1 MRAINAAKIAC
12 QQALTR
18 VKLILKTSQDYP
30 GALHV
35 SPLRGLPVAGSHPLK
50 SARNGKSGLISI
62 TQKIQT
68 LICQVAASA
77 SEW

>member
-30 GALHV
+30 GGFTRFTSA
-35 SPLRGLPVAGSHPLK
+35 GLPVASSHPLK

-62 TQKIQT
+62 TQKMQT